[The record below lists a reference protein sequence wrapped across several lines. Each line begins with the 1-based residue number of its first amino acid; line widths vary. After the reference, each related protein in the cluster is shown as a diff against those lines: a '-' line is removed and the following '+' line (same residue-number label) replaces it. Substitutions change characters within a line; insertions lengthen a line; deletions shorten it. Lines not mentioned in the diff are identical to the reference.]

1 MKMSIIFGGVLFLVS
16 LRLAL
21 HYHPKGKVER
31 LMIGMV
37 AAMSLLAFAFGE
49 GNFLYFLIEAI
60 SSGVVILCTGR
71 VLKNEAKMR
80 LQRHCIEQYAKQVKT
95 RQARVAVRSR
105 MQEDRVAAAYFGGHS
120 ELTFFGRCA

>member
-1 MKMSIIFGGVLFLVS
+1 MSIFFGGILFLIS
-16 LRLAL
+16 LQLAL

-49 GNFLYFLIEAI
+49 GNFLYFLIEGTF
-60 SSGVVILCTGR
+60 SGVVILCAR
-71 VLKNEAKMR
+71 KVLRNEAKMR
-80 LQRHCIEQYAKQVKT
+80 MHRYCIERYTKQEKT

>member
-1 MKMSIIFGGVLFLVS
+1 MKMSIFFGGILFLIS

-49 GNFLYFLIEAI
+49 GNFLYFLIEGTI
-60 SSGVVILCTGR
+60 SGVVILCAR
-71 VLKNEAKMR
+71 KILRNEAKMR
-80 LQRHCIEQYAKQVKT
+80 MHRYCIEQYTKQEKT

>member
-1 MKMSIIFGGVLFLVS
+1 MKMSIIFGGILFLIS

-31 LMIGMV
+31 LMIGLV
-37 AAMSLLAFAFGE
+37 AAMSLFAFAFGE
-49 GNFLYFLIEAI
+49 GNFLYFLIEGTF
-60 SSGVVILCTGR
+60 SGVVICCTR
-71 VLKNEAKMR
+71 KVLRDEAKMR
-80 LQRHCIEQYAKQVKT
+80 MYRYCVEQYTKQEKT

>member
-1 MKMSIIFGGVLFLVS
+1 MKMSIIFGGILFLIS

-31 LMIGMV
+31 LMIGLV
-37 AAMSLLAFAFGE
+37 AAMSLLAFAFGD
-49 GNFLYFLIEAI
+49 GNLVYFLIEGTF
-60 SSGVVILCTGR
+60 SGVVIFCTR
-71 VLKNEAKMR
+71 KVLRDEAKMR
-80 LQRHCIEQYAKQVKT
+80 IYHYCIEQYTKQEKT
-95 RQARVAVRSR
+95 KQARIAVRSR